1 MPTVYEIV
9 TERILALLE
18 KGVAPWRKSW
28 ASAQTPRNL
37 NSGRPYRG
45 LNVFLLEPQGYSSP
59 WWLTYRQAKERGATV
74 RQGEKASPVIFWKKL
89 DADKAEPDPVTGKT
103 RAPFVL
109 RYYSV
114 FNSEQCDGLNL
125 ATPEAEPR
133 VVDPIEAA
141 EALLRGLPENAP
153 PVIHGGTRACYFPA
167 LDKIHVPERASFS
180 SPEHFYS
187 TLFHELGHS
196 TGHASRLNR
205 PEVMKTSFGTHSYS
219 REELVAEMTAAFL
232 TAEAGISQ
240 PVIENQAAYLA
251 HWIEALKSDSRAV
264 VLAAGAAQKAA
275 DWLLRRSVTDV
286 ADSPVTTEAEPVEGE
301 AVAA

>member
-18 KGVAPWRKSW
+18 QGVTPWRKSW

-74 RQGEKASPVIFWKKL
+74 RRGEKASPVIFWKKL
-89 DADKAEPDPVTGKT
+89 EDAKAEPDPLTGKT

-114 FNSEQCDGLNL
+114 FNSEQCDGLNI
-125 ATPEAEPR
+125 ATPQAEPR

-141 EALLRGLPENAP
+141 EDLLRGVPENVP
-153 PVIHGGTRACYFPA
+153 SIEYGGTVACYIPA
-167 LDKIHVPERASFS
+167 LDKIRVPDRASFDGA
-180 SPEHFYS
+180 EQFYS
-187 TLFHELGHS
+187 TLYHELAHA

-205 PEVMKTSFGTHSYS
+205 PEVMKPSFGSHSYS

-232 TAEAGISQ
+232 TAEAGIDQ

-251 HWIEALKSDSRAV
+251 GWLKVLRSDSRAV

-275 DWLLRRSVTDV
+275 DWLLRRNVTDV
-286 ADSPVTTEAEPVEGE
+286 ADSPVTTEAEPLEGE